1 MLADGGVGES
11 GWGRRLNVV
20 EARDEDTGDHG
31 TGKHA

>member
-11 GWGRRLNVV
+11 GRRLNAV
-20 EARDEDTGDHG
+20 EARDKDAGDQG